1 MVSKFSRNKDEIKSL
16 KQELQASPTLYKFIV
31 YLLET
36 KFTEN
41 LFSDGYG
48 EERAK
53 ADGKALLAAEL
64 LKIVHGV
71 YNDRES
77 DKDDSRKPRT

>member
-1 MVSKFSRNKDEIKSL
+1 MVSKFSNDKEKRKLL
-16 KQELQASPTLYKFIV
+16 KTEFQASPTLYEFLMW
-31 YLLET
+31 LLET

-41 LFSDGYG
+41 IFSNGYG

-53 ADGKALLAAEL
+53 ADGKAILSAEL

-71 YNDRES
+71 YNDRKS
-77 DKDDSRKPRT
+77 DQDDSRKPRT